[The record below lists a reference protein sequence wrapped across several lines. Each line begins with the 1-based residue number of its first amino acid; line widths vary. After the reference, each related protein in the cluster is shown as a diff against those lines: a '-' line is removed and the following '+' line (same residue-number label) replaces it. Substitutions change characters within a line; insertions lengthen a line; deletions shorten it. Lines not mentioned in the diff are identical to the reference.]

1 MPVACRLAL
10 RYIILNA
17 PTNSGVICMTVLW
30 ILLAIAAVLGIYVWR
45 TYNTMVRSRN
55 LVDEGWSGIDV
66 QLKRR
71 ADLVLNL
78 VETVKGYAKHEKELF
93 EKVTQARAAAVSAGS
108 VGERAQAENALTG
121 TIRSLFAVAE
131 NYPELK
137 ANTNFLDLQQNL
149 GNLEAEIQMARRY
162 YNGAVRAYNSLIQVF
177 PNNMLAGPF
186 GFTKRDYFEAAEEDR
201 AVPKVQF

>member
-1 MPVACRLAL
+1 M
-10 RYIILNA
+10 NA
-17 PTNSGVICMTVLW
+17 LW
-30 ILLAIAAVLGIYVWR
+30 ILLFTAVVLGMYVMR

-71 ADLVLNL
+71 NDLIGNL
-78 VETVKGYAKHEKELF
+78 VETVKGYAKHEREVF
-93 EKVTQARAAAVSAGS
+93 ERVTEARAAAVSAGS
-108 VGERAQAENALTG
+108 VTERAQAENALTG
-121 TIRSLFAVAE
+121 TLRSLFAVAE

-149 GNLEAEIQMARRY
+149 GTLESEIQMARRY
-162 YNGAVRAYNSLIQVF
+162 YNGAARAYNSLIQVF

-201 AVPKVQF
+201 SVPKVSF

>member
-1 MPVACRLAL
+1 MITV
-10 RYIILNA
+10 II
-17 PTNSGVICMTVLW
+17 GIVVVIVIVC
-30 ILLAIAAVLGIYVWR
+30 AIAGIY
-45 TYNTMVRSRN
+45 NNMVTKRN
-55 LVDEGWSGIDV
+55 RIDNAWQNIDT
-66 QLKRR
+66 QLQRR
-71 ADLVLNL
+71 NDLIPNL

-162 YNGAVRAYNSLIQVF
+162 YNGAVRAYNSQIQVF

>member
-1 MPVACRLAL
+1 
-10 RYIILNA
+10 
-17 PTNSGVICMTVLW
+17 MTVQW
-30 ILLAIAAVLGIYVWR
+30 ILLAIAAILGIYVWR

-108 VGERAQAENALTG
+108 VGERAQAENALPG

-149 GNLEAEIQMARRY
+149 GNIEAEIQMARRS
-162 YNGAVRAYNSLIQVF
+162 YNGTVRAYNSLIQVF

-201 AVPKVQF
+201 AIPKVQF

>member
-121 TIRSLFAVAE
+121 TIRSFSPL
-131 NYPELK
+131 PR
-137 ANTNFLDLQQNL
+137 TTPSS
-149 GNLEAEIQMARRY
+149 RRTPT
-162 YNGAVRAYNSLIQVF
+162 SLTCSRTSGTWRQRSRW
-177 PNNMLAGPF
+177 PAGTTTGLSGP
-186 GFTKRDYFEAAEEDR
+186 TT
-201 AVPKVQF
+201 P

>member
-1 MPVACRLAL
+1 M
-10 RYIILNA
+10 NA
-17 PTNSGVICMTVLW
+17 LW
-30 ILLAIAAVLGIYVWR
+30 ILLFTAVVLGMYVMR

-71 ADLVLNL
+71 TDLIGNL
-78 VETVKGYAKHEKELF
+78 VETVKGYAKHEREVF
-93 EKVTQARAAAVSAGS
+93 ERVTEARAAAVSAGS
-108 VGERAQAENALTG
+108 VTERAQAENVLTG
-121 TIRSLFAVAE
+121 TLRSLFAVAE

-149 GNLEAEIQMARRY
+149 GTLESEIQMARRY
-162 YNGAVRAYNSLIQVF
+162 YNGAARAYNSLIQVF

-201 AVPKVQF
+201 SVPKVSF

>member
-1 MPVACRLAL
+1 
-10 RYIILNA
+10 
-17 PTNSGVICMTVLW
+17 
-30 ILLAIAAVLGIYVWR
+30 
-45 TYNTMVRSRN
+45 MVRSRN

-121 TIRSLFAVAE
+121 TIRSFSPL
-131 NYPELK
+131 PRTTPSSR

-162 YNGAVRAYNSLIQVF
+162 YNGLS
-177 PNNMLAGPF
+177 GP
-186 GFTKRDYFEAAEEDR
+186 TT
-201 AVPKVQF
+201 P